1 MNTVK
6 KAVILLGGMGTRF
19 LPITKAIPKEMIPVI
34 EKPVFHYLIDEAAAS
49 GIREILIVTSPPKK
63 KAINDYLSPTPKLE
77 KFLRKRKRTDLIPHL
92 KTVPTDIS
100 IKICLQTKPL
110 GDGHA
115 ILHAKDFVGEEPFGV
130 FFGDDIIDAQVPA
143 LLQLIEVYKKYKASV
158 VALEKIPKDR
168 LYLYGIVKTEKITNR
183 LYKIRG
189 IVEKPMP
196 EQAPS
201 DLAIP
206 GRYVLTPDVFE
217 TLESMGPGSRGEIIL
232 ADALQL
238 MIKKGKPVYGLE
250 YNGKWLACG
259 DKMGFLKTTVLL
271 SLKHPSFGKEFKEFL
286 KSLKI

>member
-1 MNTVK
+1 MIK
-6 KAVILLGGMGTRF
+6 KAIILLGGMGTRF

-49 GIREILIVTSPPKK
+49 GIKEILIVTSPSKK
-63 KAINDYLSPTPKLE
+63 KTISDYLGPTPKLE
-77 KFLRKRKRTDLIPHL
+77 KFLKKRKRTDLIPSL
-92 KTVPTDIS
+92 KTVPTDVS

-115 ILHAKDFVGEEPFGV
+115 ILHAKDFIIGDEPFGV
-130 FFGDDIIDAQVPA
+130 FFGDDIIDSEVPA
-143 LLQLIEVYKKYKASV
+143 LSQLIEVYEKYKASV
-158 VALEKIPKDR
+158 IALERIPKDR
-168 LYLYGIVKTEKITNR
+168 LYLYGVVKIEKIANR

-189 IVEKPMP
+189 IVEKPSLG
-196 EQAPS
+196 QAPS

-217 TLESMGPGSRGEIIL
+217 ILETMEPGPRGEIIL
-232 ADALQL
+232 ADALGI

-250 YNGKWLACG
+250 YKGKWLACG

-271 SLKHPSFGKEFKEFL
+271 SLKHQKFGKEFKEFL